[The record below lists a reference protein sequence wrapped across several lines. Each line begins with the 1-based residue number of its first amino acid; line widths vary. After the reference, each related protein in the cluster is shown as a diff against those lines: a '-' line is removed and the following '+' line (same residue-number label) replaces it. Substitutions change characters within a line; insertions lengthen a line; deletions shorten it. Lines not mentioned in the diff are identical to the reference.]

1 MEDCL
6 RSGGE
11 TSRAVGYEVAGE
23 IICAASREKKS
34 FPYIFVKIFLMNETR
49 ASLINWIMFLLSA
62 VGIILMLVY
71 VREYF
76 WMALPF
82 VVTTF
87 ARALKIM

>member
-1 MEDCL
+1 
-6 RSGGE
+6 
-11 TSRAVGYEVAGE
+11 
-23 IICAASREKKS
+23 
-34 FPYIFVKIFLMNETR
+34 MNETR